1 MPSCKDCMHWV
12 EGRKGN
18 MKRTGQCR
26 RHAPKPDT
34 SGGAVIET
42 QWPITLEDD
51 SCAEFATAAP
61 AKAATA
67 KQSAGEDAAP
77 KRTPRKTSKGGAART
92 TR

>member
-1 MPSCKDCMHWV
+1 MPSCKDCKHWI

-26 RHAPKPDT
+26 RHAPKPNT

-51 SCAEFATAAP
+51 SCAEFATAA
-61 AKAATA
+61 TA
-67 KQSAGEDAAP
+67 EVETQSSEPVAPP
-77 KRTPRKTSKGGAART
+77 KRSPRKTGKGGTART